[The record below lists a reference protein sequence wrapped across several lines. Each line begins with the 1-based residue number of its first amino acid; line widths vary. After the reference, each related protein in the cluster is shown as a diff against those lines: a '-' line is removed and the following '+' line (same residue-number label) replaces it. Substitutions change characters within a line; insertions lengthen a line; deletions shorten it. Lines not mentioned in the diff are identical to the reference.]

1 MLNTVICKLRKE
13 KDSKNA
19 DDFSGCTII
28 VPVIPMLKLQTS
40 GTIPTIPKTT
50 ANLTVLSPLMVS
62 MHFRVLLKVTV
73 GAFPAMHSAESGDTD
88 PVS

>member
-19 DDFSGCTII
+19 DDFSGFTII
-28 VPVIPMLKLQTS
+28 VPIIPM
-40 GTIPTIPKTT
+40 PKTT